1 MARGPTVCWRRR
13 REARHWITWIPSA
26 KSFRWW
32 RSSWRLKARCLKRWH
47 LKKSSAKA
55 WLSLKMGWFWAQ
67 ESIKWIRIKRFL
79 QQSSIYRIPHVWR
92 WVWRSTPDNLESD
105 LMYTHGIWKAVGKD
119 SRSIGHLDHY
129 PIWIYQNY
137 ALDYTKIDSLI
148 QLYHVDPF
156 SEPLV
161 TQCDPPVHFH
171 NISRTT
177 YEWDQARVIIFVLH
191 SSFKPSNQFS
201 LHKTPDKLWTSSQS
215 WCKWEPT
222 GKKPIYTRR

>member
-1 MARGPTVCWRRR
+1 
-13 REARHWITWIPSA
+13 
-26 KSFRWW
+26 
-32 RSSWRLKARCLKRWH
+32 
-47 LKKSSAKA
+47 
-55 WLSLKMGWFWAQ
+55 MGWFWAQ

-129 PIWIYQNY
+129 PIWIYHNY

-191 SSFKPSNQFS
+191 FSYKPSNQFS

-215 WCKWEPT
+215 WFKWEPT
-222 GKKPIYTRR
+222 GKNPTLGGQNPWFPVDFPWNQSIEPPKKDGPFPNEIPLCRMSVFFWLRLSLLRINHD